1 MSLPSKVGAFLRNNA
16 PEPVLGIAKSI
27 DQFVMLPGKLKGEMD
42 YLRMQ
47 AIGSGTGTLSNDHH
61 RPIMLAMAKGYDE
74 GIFTNKVVAVLGCGP
89 RGSLA
94 WLADT
99 SVCIG
104 VDVLAGQYLEEFS
117 EDMRQ
122 HNMIYV
128 PSTEAIIPLPRRSV
142 DVMFTLNPFDHVENL
157 DLMAAEIARVLKA
170 DGLLIGSFNLDEPA
184 NVIEHGTLTEDNL
197 RDGLFS
203 MFETQS
209 ITIAPKYHPNPYAG
223 HMGLTNA
230 DKPTG
235 ARVLWYVGR
244 NSAAKQGS

>member
-1 MSLPSKVGAFLRNNA
+1 MSLPSKFGAFLRKNA
-16 PEPVLGIAKSI
+16 PDPVFGIAKYI
-27 DQFVMLPGKLKGEMD
+27 YQFVMRPGKLKGEMD
-42 YLRMQ
+42 YWRMQ
-47 AIGSGTGTLSNDHH
+47 AIGSGTGTLSNDHY

-74 GIFTNKVVAVLGCGP
+74 GFFANKVVADFGCGP

-94 WLADT
+94 WLADK

-104 VDVLAGQYLEEFS
+104 VDVLAGRYLEEFG

-128 PSTEAIIPLPRRSV
+128 QSTEAIIPLPRQSV
-142 DVMFTLNPFDHVENL
+142 DVMFTLNAFDHVANL
-157 DLMAAEIARVLKA
+157 DLMAAEIARVLKT

-184 NVIEHGTLTEDNL
+184 TVTEPVTLTEDNL

-203 MFETQS
+203 LFETQS

-223 HMGLTNA
+223 HMRLSNA

-244 NSAAKQGS
+244 NTAAKQGS